1 MGEVANDRFREL
13 QFAGMT
19 AVVRIIVSRTEGVL
33 KLPLAALRYVPHARR
48 GSVGPE
54 EEIKVGKPAS
64 VWVLDQARDPRPVA
78 VGVGVG
84 EDDGAQAALVSG
96 PLNAGDWVIIGEAP
110 SAAPRRLFGIRMGI

>member
-78 VGVGVG
+78 VGVG

-96 PLNAGDWVIIGEAP
+96 PLKAGDRVIIGEAP